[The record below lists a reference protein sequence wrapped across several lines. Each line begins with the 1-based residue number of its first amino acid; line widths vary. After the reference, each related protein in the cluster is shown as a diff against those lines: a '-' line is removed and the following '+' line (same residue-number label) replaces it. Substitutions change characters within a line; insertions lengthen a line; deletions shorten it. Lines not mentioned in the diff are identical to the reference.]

1 MSDKPLLLR
10 NKGFFALVVTQFLG
24 AFNDNAFITLI
35 TLFVTDKLTH
45 QEEISRIVT
54 LASALFAAPFLLFS
68 THAGFISDRVSK
80 RAVAVYCKF
89 SEIILS
95 CLAFFALYSHHTNF
109 LLVIIFLMGLHST
122 FFGPAKYGILPEILE
137 ERDLSNGNGIIQ
149 LTTFVGIILGIVAGG
164 LMLQHVRPHVH
175 YASIGFLIVA
185 AGGFAS
191 SLFITRVP
199 PATSGGRMEWNPV
212 KQFYLNVKLAAK
224 DRVLFLCLLGTG
236 YFWLI
241 GPLFKQDLLVY
252 GKTLMQASDTAIS
265 LLMAILA
272 LGIGVG
278 AGVAG
283 KISGEKVELGLVPVG
298 AVGIGAFAFDLM
310 FASHSMTRVGADLF
324 FVGFFSGFFIVPL
337 AAMVQMRSD
346 KNSKGTII
354 ATSNVISFIGI
365 TAASGVMWLLSNVFH
380 LDPAKVLGL
389 VAVATVAGTVYVLWL
404 IPVAFVRMVF
414 WFMTHTVYRIKT
426 VGRQNFPLKGPALLV
441 CNHVSYI
448 DPFLISTSV
457 PRAVRFFMWRKIY
470 DWKPLTWFFKLMK
483 MIPISPAD
491 GPRRFAASMEE
502 ARQALKEGHIVCI
515 FAEGAIT
522 RIAQTLGFKKGMEY
536 IIRDLD
542 VPVIPVHLDRVWG
555 SIFSF
560 HQGEFIWKIPRK
572 LPYPVTVSFG
582 KPLPSTAKVAEV
594 RQAVLELGTDAFQH
608 RLAELKPLHQTFLRQ
623 AKSLWFTRAF
633 ADSTGLDLTHGK
645 AAAASVILA
654 RRMRAILGD
663 GSGQVGVLLP
673 PSVAGALLNVALPM
687 AGKISVN
694 LNFTLSRAIVEQ
706 TVKSA
711 GIDKIITSSK
721 MLGR

>member
-149 LTTFVGIILGIVAGG
+149 LSTFVG
-164 LMLQHVRPHVH
+164 
-175 YASIGFLIVA
+175 IGFLIVA

-346 KNSKGTII
+346 
-354 ATSNVISFIGI
+354 
-365 TAASGVMWLLSNVFH
+365 
-380 LDPAKVLGL
+380 
-389 VAVATVAGTVYVLWL
+389 
-404 IPVAFVRMVF
+404 
-414 WFMTHTVYRIKT
+414 
-426 VGRQNFPLKGPALLV
+426 
-441 CNHVSYI
+441 
-448 DPFLISTSV
+448 
-457 PRAVRFFMWRKIY
+457 
-470 DWKPLTWFFKLMK
+470 
-483 MIPISPAD
+483 
-491 GPRRFAASMEE
+491 
-502 ARQALKEGHIVCI
+502 
-515 FAEGAIT
+515 
-522 RIAQTLGFKKGMEY
+522 
-536 IIRDLD
+536 
-542 VPVIPVHLDRVWG
+542 
-555 SIFSF
+555 
-560 HQGEFIWKIPRK
+560 
-572 LPYPVTVSFG
+572 
-582 KPLPSTAKVAEV
+582 
-594 RQAVLELGTDAFQH
+594 
-608 RLAELKPLHQTFLRQ
+608 
-623 AKSLWFTRAF
+623 
-633 ADSTGLDLTHGK
+633 
-645 AAAASVILA
+645 
-654 RRMRAILGD
+654 
-663 GSGQVGVLLP
+663 
-673 PSVAGALLNVALPM
+673 
-687 AGKISVN
+687 
-694 LNFTLSRAIVEQ
+694 
-706 TVKSA
+706 
-711 GIDKIITSSK
+711 
-721 MLGR
+721 